1 MLNSNTK
8 YLNCRDELTLD
19 ELVDMIPGVRHK
31 SEITRKPFFDDY
43 DTGNYL
49 KQNQGRPKKL
59 ISSDI
64 LKMFPGTKE
73 PNPEQSIKAVV
84 RRTTHE
90 GEPRKPFPGEYK
102 LNIAIEKEVIDLTL
116 QLYLGGSMEN
126 GIRICCEASV
136 NEFIIQNEDKYPHEI
151 IAGRQYL
158 DGLPEGFKSIQAMQG
173 FYYKR
178 INDNT
183 KFYTGYKHRDNW
195 VTLFKD
201 KNRVKSSQKEVEKLR
216 YDKLPLLSSFGLI
229 GSGYGAG
236 QMWFIDGTG
245 FDALMVVDD
254 PSGTSKKKSEIKKIN
269 MMLIICAITGKVL
282 NAKPIRSESAST
294 MIEFVI
300 DTYKMYG
307 VPKYGMFV
315 DNSSAFT
322 SYEFKGF
329 CKNLYSDEE
338 LDGFGGGYDWV
349 SGIFPAHTEKSPLFF
364 PPPNVPTAFIKAY
377 GERMIQEIKKFMPT
391 HIPGAYMASPSK
403 RASTDLV
410 NTLDTLKKHAP
421 LATTGWSEFEEYC
434 YSKYEKR
441 TIFRHKSYSRMAK
454 KLGYDIV
461 RQQPCVRNFWLFFG
475 GNADGTTNED
485 RSYPKSKEAF
495 LYLHSVPKK
504 WKHRVQNSN
513 SKYLLVTHE
522 NIQRNY
528 YLDALSTCHNT
539 RYFIVVPTPDDPKQ
553 AFVFIENDHLRKD
566 DRVPEKGDVYLVGIA
581 QDATIR
587 GREDTHWVGKMAASR
602 KRTAKESDEK
612 LNRIEPASWQELS
625 SGKDTCHPKL
635 NADVAALPY
644 EAEETQL
651 RITAPSKDIHDNPDK
666 DIKPEPTIVGIQET
680 NKINPE
686 LPETNKVNPELPGTN
701 KVNPEL
707 PETEV
712 IEAEVIEEQSDET
725 ETVETETEVD
735 IDAMYN
741 DLMGIS

>member
-1 MLNSNTK
+1 MLDQVRK
-8 YLNCRDELTLD
+8 YKEYPDELTLD
-19 ELVDMIPGVRHK
+19 ELVDQIEGVRHK
-31 SEITRKPFFDDY
+31 NEITRKPFYEDFA
-43 DTGNYL
+43 TNNYL
-49 KQNQGRPKKL
+49 KQGRGRPKRL

-64 LKMFPGTKE
+64 LKMFPGTAQPK
-73 PNPEQSIKAVV
+73 PKDNIKAVV
-84 RRTTHE
+84 RRTTNK
-90 GEPRKPFPGEYK
+90 GKPRLPFPGEHD
-102 LNIAIEKEVIDLTL
+102 LNIAIEKEINDLAL
-116 QLYLGGSMEN
+116 SLYLGGSMKN
-126 GIRICCEASV
+126 AIRICCEASV
-136 NEFIIQNEDKYPHEI
+136 NEFIIQNEDKYPRERI
-151 IAGRQYL
+151 EGKQYL

-173 FYYKR
+173 YYYKR
-178 INDNT
+178 MMDNNNSFT
-183 KFYTGYKHRDNW
+183 GHKFEGNW
-195 VTLFKD
+195 VKLFKD

-229 GSGYGAG
+229 GSGFGAG

-315 DNSSAFT
+315 DNSSAFS

-475 GNADGTTNED
+475 GNSDGTTNEV

-504 WKHRVQNSN
+504 WKHRPKNSN
-513 SKYLLVTHE
+513 SKNLLVTHE
-522 NIQRNY
+522 NILRNY

-539 RYFIVVPTPDDPKQ
+539 RYFIVVPMPDDPKQ

-602 KRTAKESDEK
+602 KRTAKESQEK

-666 DIKPEPTIVGIQET
+666 DIKPDVVEPEI
-680 NKINPE
+680 
-686 LPETNKVNPELPGTN
+686 
-701 KVNPEL
+701 
-707 PETEV
+707 
-712 IEAEVIEEQSDET
+712 IEAEAV
-725 ETVETETEVD
+725 ETVETETDETEID
-735 IDAMYN
+735 IEAMYN
-741 DLMGIS
+741 DLMGI